1 MLIRRNTRMT
11 KIAAQCTRHCA
22 ELVLR
27 NFPLL
32 FLSFLISCNCN
43 VNPSLLP
50 DLCLCLCNPLSL
62 LIVAVYYFLLTG
74 SSAYPAYSLSLS
86 CVQLLD
92 LCLWILD
99 LLFLLYPSNI
109 SLPWFFLGCF
119 FPFPLL
125 VSYLLFVAACH
136 VNFSP
141 FLLSLCSHF
150 VDYCVIFSV
159 TSKEV
164 TSFSYLF
171 LYTLSLRVLPLGGK
185 HKGFLQYP
193 PDPGDH

>member
-1 MLIRRNTRMT
+1 MT
-11 KIAAQCTRHCA
+11 KIAAQCTRHCTA
-22 ELVLR
+22 LVLR
-27 NFPLL
+27 NFPLH

-62 LIVAVYYFLLTG
+62 LIVAEYYFLLTG
-74 SSAYPAYSLSLS
+74 SSAYAAYSLSLS
-86 CVQLLD
+86 CIQLLLLD
-92 LCLWILD
+92 LCLWILN
-99 LLFLLYPSNI
+99 LLFLPYPSNI
-109 SLPWFFLGCF
+109 SLPWFFLGYF

-125 VSYLLFVAACH
+125 VPYLLFVAACH
-136 VNFSP
+136 IIFSP

-185 HKGFLQYP
+185 HKGFLQYS
-193 PDPGDH
+193 PDPDDH